1 VPVDL
6 EPADDVTWVDAATSG
21 TDVAMEEVVFTTPEP
36 EPEPTTDAD
45 PLVDDPVD
53 G

>member
-1 VPVDL
+1 
-6 EPADDVTWVDAATSG
+6 
-21 TDVAMEEVVFTTPEP
+21 MEDVVFTTPEP
-36 EPEPTTDAD
+36 EPEQEPTADAD